1 MSLTKN
7 YFKLQEEYENKY
19 GDKTVVIMQVG
30 GFYEVYSYEGYG
42 KADVVS
48 NVCNMMLTAKDKN
61 KEISITNPQMCGM
74 PLPSLQRYVIF
85 LSREG
90 YTSVIV
96 KQDELVKEKRTV
108 VQIFSPGTCVDD
120 CDSSIVA
127 SIYADD
133 TCIAVSWI
141 DLASGKV
148 MFEEIYNDNEAYR
161 KEELTRIIETCG
173 CKEIICM
180 SKNGL
185 TYSGAR
191 EISFSNIYEHVS
203 HQNDVISRAYP
214 NDSIMSPVESID
226 MEMFHIARVS
236 LTLLIEWVEDHHKSL
251 IQRIRIPEQINKK
264 SLALHN
270 TSVHQLQLIS
280 QDKKCLFD
288 IINKTNTSMGK
299 KLLKQTLFN
308 PYTDVDTLTAM
319 YDDIDHM
326 SNINIDVVKQLMKNV
341 GNVDRLARCI
351 ANKSIQLEDIR
362 HLIMCFE
369 YGIAIIEQTSG
380 LSVHEMI
387 SKSDVKRCYIAW
399 HSTIDMEKDVFREG
413 VYSDVDILKK
423 ERDTIM
429 QTMDGHA
436 KRFSKTL
443 GVNDG
448 VKFEQHKGS
457 YCLVTTQGRAK
468 TLKNRVG
475 NNVVFQ
481 ADGKQKVIVYTPDIQ
496 SLVHKLH
503 SAIDAYDECVEEKMK
518 EFIEVLYSYHEIIC
532 TFGSYIARVD
542 VLQSHYLV
550 AKAFNYTKPIVKE
563 GEESYVTGKN
573 IRHAIVERLD
583 GNTLYTGNDVDF
595 SKEKGMLLYGVN
607 GSGKSCFSKSVGM
620 CIIMAQMGMFVPAE
634 SFEFCPYDRIFTRIS
649 SEDNIHKGQSSFYVE
664 MMEMDTILRFA
675 NKKSLIIGDEICKG
689 TEHTSAVS
697 IVASMCNMISKIGA
711 TFVFAT
717 HLHGLVEL
725 EPIKQVID
733 TIQIKHIGVTI
744 ENGNVTYD
752 RHIKDGQ
759 GEHLYGLE
767 IATHI
772 LGNKDFASLALE
784 TRNALLKKKPPK
796 KSKYNARVLKESC
809 QICGCKNEQLDTHHI
824 NYQCD
829 AHGNIK
835 NMKGNLVV
843 LCKKCHDDEHH
854 GLLHIKEWKDTSRGT
869 MLDYEYVSE
878 E

>member
-1 MSLTKN
+1 MSLIKK
-7 YFKLQEEYENKY
+7 YFKLQEDYEKKY
-19 GDKTVVIMQVG
+19 GDKTAIIMQVG
-30 GFYEVYSYEGYG
+30 GFYEVYSYDNCG
-42 KADVVS
+42 KADVVA

-74 PLPSLQRYVIF
+74 PLPSLERYKNF
-85 LSREG
+85 LCKEG
-90 YTSVIV
+90 FTCVV
-96 KQDELVKEKRTV
+96 VTQDELVKEKRAV
-108 VQIFSPGTCVDD
+108 FQIFSPGTCVDD
-120 CDSSIVA
+120 SDSSIVA
-127 SIYADD
+127 SIYADE

-141 DLASGKV
+141 DLTSGKV

-180 SKNGL
+180 SKNGI
-185 TYSGAR
+185 TYGDAHQI
-191 EISFSNIYEHVS
+191 EFSDIYEHVG
-203 HQNDVISRAYP
+203 HQNDIISRAYP
-214 NDSIMSPVESID
+214 NESAMSPIEFID

-251 IQRIRIPEQINKK
+251 IQRIRIPEQMNRK

-270 TSVHQLQLIS
+270 TSVHQLQLVS
-280 QDKKCLFD
+280 QDKKSLFD

-308 PYTDVDTLTAM
+308 PFTDVNTLNDM
-319 YDDIDHM
+319 YEDIERISKVDIDDVKNLLK
-326 SNINIDVVKQLMKNV
+326 NI
-341 GNVDRLARCI
+341 GNVDRIARRI

-369 YGIAIIEQTSG
+369 HGLDIIDHMSE
-380 LSVHEMI
+380 LSIQKLI
-387 SKSDVKRCYIAW
+387 SKPDMKRCYISW

-413 VYSDVDILKK
+413 VHSDVDRLKK
-423 ERDTIM
+423 ERNTMM
-429 QTMDGHA
+429 QTMDEHA

-443 GVNDG
+443 GVNEG
-448 VKFEQHKGS
+448 VKFEQHKGT
-457 YCLVTTQGRAK
+457 YGLVTTPGRAK
-468 TLKNRVG
+468 TLKSRVG

-481 ADGKQKVIVYTPDIQ
+481 TDGKQKVIISTPDIQ

-503 SAIDAYDECVEEKMK
+503 GAMDAYDECVEQKMK
-518 EFIEVLYSYHEIIC
+518 DFIEILYSYHEHIC
-532 TFGSYIARVD
+532 TFGSYIAQVD
-542 VLQSHYLV
+542 VLVSHHLV
-550 AKAFNYTKPIVKE
+550 AHVFNYTKPVVKE
-563 GEESYVTGKN
+563 GDVSYVTGKN
-573 IRHAIVERLD
+573 IRHAIVERLN

-620 CIIMAQMGMFVPAE
+620 CIIMAQMGMFVPADT
-634 SFEFCPYDRIFTRIS
+634 FEFCPYDRIFTRIS

-689 TEHTSAVS
+689 TEHTSAIS

-717 HLHGLVEL
+717 HLHGIADLD
-725 EPIKQVID
+725 PIKNIIEA
-733 TIQIKHIGVTI
+733 IQIKHIGVTI
-744 ENGNVTYD
+744 ENGAVTYD

-772 LGNKDFASLALE
+772 LGNKDFASLALK
-784 TRNALLKKKPPK
+784 TRNALLKKKVPT
-796 KSKYNARVLKESC
+796 KSRYNAKVLKESC
-809 QICGCKNEQLDTHHI
+809 QVCGCKNEHLDTHHI
-824 NYQCD
+824 NYQCE
-829 AHGNIK
+829 AHENIK
-835 NMKGNLVV
+835 NQKGNLVV
-843 LCKKCHDDEHH
+843 LCKKCHDEEHH
-854 GLLHIKEWKDTSRGT
+854 GILYIKGWKETSKGT
-869 MLDYEYVSE
+869 ILDYEYATE
-878 E
+878 